1 VVLERGELPDQ
12 LLLFPR
18 QRARHRDDDLH
29 VVIPE
34 DALPADDR
42 RALAAQ
48 LEHLPRR
55 RSLGNL
61 EDLLA
66 VHGLDLERGS
76 EAGLR
81 VAHGK
86 RRQDLRAVS
95 AERLVLPHAQEHV
108 EIARRR
114 ALIPLVALAGEAEL
128 EPRAHAR
135 RNRDRELVGRP
146 GAPRAATR
154 RARVGDPRPTAT
166 AGRTR
171 GPDAQEHLGLDHFAD
186 AVARRARD
194 RFRAFLRAGAAARVA
209 ARLPRDLDF
218 LGASV
223 DRFQELELERVLEI
237 GAAAQ
242 ARATATPTAPPST
255 SEAEQVPE
263 PIGEV
268 AEDLVGVVE
277 PGSIRR
283 RAALRAEAIVGRALV
298 RIREHAVRLGG
309 FLELRLRGRVV
320 RIAVRVML
328 GASLRYAF

>member
-1 VVLERGELPDQ
+1 M
-12 LLLFPR
+12 
-18 QRARHRDDDLH
+18 
-29 VVIPE
+29 
-34 DALPADDR
+34 
-42 RALAAQ
+42 
-48 LEHLPRR
+48 
-55 RSLGNL
+55 
-61 EDLLA
+61 
-66 VHGLDLERGS
+66 
-76 EAGLR
+76 
-81 VAHGK
+81 
-86 RRQDLRAVS
+86 
-95 AERLVLPHAQEHV
+95 
-108 EIARRR
+108 
-114 ALIPLVALAGEAEL
+114 
-128 EPRAHAR
+128 
-135 RNRDRELVGRP
+135 
-146 GAPRAATR
+146 
-154 RARVGDPRPTAT
+154 
-166 AGRTR
+166 
-171 GPDAQEHLGLDHFAD
+171 
-186 AVARRARD
+186 
-194 RFRAFLRAGAAARVA
+194 
-209 ARLPRDLDF
+209 
-218 LGASV
+218 